1 MSWNVPWSKNIGL
14 LGCRRPLPDRW
25 RVGATQPLSDLAPV
39 MPPLPAGGCGGMA
52 VGWHPPHPQCVS
64 RLPVD
69 RTPRPRS
76 VRHAARV
83 CTSRSR
89 PDSAAV
95 IIGTCCASRLSAAF
109 APVSSCSPAA
119 FLAAAAPAAQAPRP
133 QAPVRAALGLRLACC
148 LQRWPAASAAGGGLP
163 VARRN
168 TGGGRGGAGG
178 GATGKVA
185 LYFLYSRHQTHVD
198 TSKGGPPGHG

>member
-14 LGCRRPLPDRW
+14 LGCRSPLPGRW
-25 RVGATQPLSDLAPV
+25 RVGATQPLSDPAPV
-39 MPPLPAGGCGGMA
+39 MLPLPAGGWGGMA
-52 VGWHPPHPQCVS
+52 VSWHPPHPQCVS

-69 RTPRPRS
+69 RPPRPRS

-95 IIGTCCASRLSAAF
+95 IIGTCCASRLAAAC

-119 FLAAAAPAAQAPRP
+119 VLAAAAPAAPAPRP
-133 QAPVRAALGLRLACC
+133 LTPGRAARGLRLACG

-168 TGGGRGGAGG
+168 TGGGRGCH
-178 GATGKVA
+178 GKSGFIFPI
-185 LYFLYSRHQTHVD
+185 LCLGY
-198 TSKGGPPGHG
+198 